1 MTAGLGALSD
11 FRKLSARRKL
21 VILFLTAMTAFLG
34 ILYPTILSVDPRVS
48 PMLSLSYEP
57 GELADADV
65 ISPVTHSFI
74 DEAAT
79 DELVAAA
86 AEGILPQFA
95 YSVSQSIRIE
105 NRAMRFREAAL
116 SGTMQR
122 FFSEEGITDSRGI
135 SPRLAAM
142 GDDELGFVIDLSI
155 ECLQNLIARGVFRSE
170 DIMTVRKGGY
180 DSLDIEESSVSFM
193 YAGRRLAADDAI
205 LSDHVKSFA
214 TDWISDIYPSL
225 VSGDADIISDI
236 VAELAGPNVL
246 YDEVLT
252 VSLRNDAAAKV
263 PPVVVQLSEGEVI
276 IEADSVVTDREIRI
290 IEELKASAKVDI
302 PVLVLIGELAFVFVL
317 LVLVMCLF
325 FSFIRYE
332 YRLFLYVT
340 MFLIGADIYFTA
352 AFFIIRMLTAEGLT
366 YIDPFLPVTVLPL
379 LAMTVTGRRRM
390 GFAVGLLTAGLTVL
404 YPMCGVYSFFYL
416 IAVSE
421 CCLLFFHIG
430 HQRVYVIYQ
439 AVIAALLVA
448 VITLLFSMMSSQG
461 YFSIVANVLV
471 SMVNTVIAFIFLSII
486 VPILEKIFNIPTE
499 YRLHE
504 LSYTDTPTLNRLS
517 QVAPGTFNHSKNV
530 SEMAYY
536 ACKAIG
542 ANADLALVGG
552 LYHDIGKAEHPE
564 YFIENQTGRNAH
576 DEINKT
582 LSAAIIKSH
591 VKLGV
596 EKAKEAGL
604 PQEVIDIIGE
614 HHGND
619 LIKYFYNEAMRE
631 AKERSQIVS
640 EEDFRYNGR
649 IPSTPESAVV
659 MLADCTEAA
668 TRTIKSPNHQKYDKF
683 ISSIT
688 MDKINYGQ
696 LNNSGLTIDD
706 LFIIKDAF
714 IHYLMGRDHQRI
726 EYDSSSGS

>member
-1 MTAGLGALSD
+1 MTLGLNALSD
-11 FRKLSARRKL
+11 FKKLPVKKNA
-21 VILFLTAMTAFLG
+21 ILLCLILLTAFLG
-34 ILYPTILSVDPRVS
+34 ILYPSILTADPRVS
-48 PMLSLSYEP
+48 SALSRTYRV

-65 ISPVTHSFI
+65 VSPVAHSFI
-74 DEAAT
+74 DEVAT
-79 DELVAAA
+79 EQEVSKA
-86 AEGILPQFA
+86 AESILPQFS

-105 NRAMRFREAAL
+105 SRASRFREAAE
-116 SGTMQR
+116 SGNLAA
-122 FFSEEGITDSRGI
+122 FFEEEGIADIHSIT
-135 SPRLAAM
+135 PRLEALD
-142 GDDELGFVIDLSI
+142 GDELQFVLDLAL
-155 ECLQNLIARGVFRSE
+155 ECLQGLIVRGIFQSG
-170 DIMTVRKGGY
+170 DILTAESGGY
-180 DSLDIEESSVSFM
+180 SSIDIENSSIAFM
-193 YAGRRLAADDAI
+193 YAGSRFSTSDAI
-205 LSDHVKSFA
+205 VIEGAKEFA
-214 TDWISDIYPSL
+214 TSWVSDIYPSL

-236 VAELAGPNVL
+236 VATLASSNVF

-252 VSLRNDAAAKV
+252 VSLRNEAASNV
-263 PPVVVQLSEGEVI
+263 PPVVVQLQEGDVI
-276 IEADSVVTDREIRI
+276 IKADTVVTDRQVRI
-290 IEELKASAKVDI
+290 IEELKASAQVNI
-302 PVLVLIGELAFVFVL
+302 PVLIIIGEVAFVVVFL
-317 LVLVMCLF
+317 ILVLCLI
-325 FSFIRYE
+325 FSFIKYE
-332 YRLFLYVT
+332 YRLFLYVS
-340 MFLIGADIYFTA
+340 MFLIGADIYFTVS
-352 AFFIIRMLTAEGLT
+352 FFMIRALSAEGLS
-366 YIDPFLPVTVLPL
+366 YIDPFLPISILPL

-421 CCLLFFHIG
+421 CCLIFFHVG

-439 AVIAALLVA
+439 AVVAALLVA
-448 VITLLFSMMSSQG
+448 VITLLFSMLSNQG
-461 YFSIVANVLV
+461 YFAIIANVLV

-486 VPILEKIFNIPTE
+486 VPILEKLFNIPTE

-619 LIKYFYNEAMRE
+619 LIKYFYNEAIRE

-640 EEDFRYNGR
+640 EEDFRYNGK

-668 TRTIKSPNHQKYDKF
+668 TRTIKNPNHQKYDKF

-696 LNNSGLTIDD
+696 LSNSGLTIDD

-726 EYDSSSGS
+726 EYGSSNN